1 TASLPAGGCG
11 HALEVL
17 FCVPMRSVGM
27 DFGTTNS
34 AIGVADENGVRLAK
48 FAHGSDLVST
58 FRSILYFHPDVR
70 DKNGRYLAVAG
81 PRAITNYLEGQGS
94 GRLIQS
100 LKSYLA
106 DRGFQATSIY
116 GRTHTIVDLVT
127 LLLADLRAR
136 AEEELGPLGSKITVG
151 RPVHFAHGDAPED
164 EALAIDRLKEAFARV
179 GFTDV
184 TFEYEPVA
192 AAFYYEQTLER
203 DERVLV
209 ADFGG
214 GTSDFSII
222 EVGPSHRASASRNIL
237 GSDGV
242 GIAGDALDAKIL
254 HRLVAPHLGLG
265 TTYRAMFGQKLEVPV
280 WIYGKLRRW
289 HHLSFLKTK
298 KNTELLQEIESQ
310 SDEPEKIEAL
320 IHILDYDL
328 GYHLYRAVER
338 TKVSLST
345 HEKTLFSF
353 VDDPLKIEAPLTRTE
368 LEGLISEET
377 TAMAE
382 CVDRL
387 LASTGVAAKDI
398 DQVFMTGGTSFVP
411 AVRRIFDE
419 RFGADKIRA
428 GGEMVSVATGLA
440 LSANSRASGD
450 PQGG

>member
-1 TASLPAGGCG
+1 
-11 HALEVL
+11 
-17 FCVPMRSVGM
+17 MRGVGL

-34 AIGVADENGVRLAK
+34 AIGIADENGVRLAR
-48 FAHGSDLVST
+48 FAHAGDLVST
-58 FRSILYFHPDVR
+58 FRSILYFHPDAR
-70 DKNGRYLAVAG
+70 DKVGRYEAVAG
-81 PRAITNYLEGQGS
+81 PRAISKYLEASGT

-116 GRTHTIVDLVT
+116 GRTHTIVDLIA

-136 AEEELGPLGSKITVG
+136 AEEELGPLGDSIVVG
-151 RPVHFAHGDAPED
+151 RPVHFAHGDSPED
-164 EALAIDRLKEAFARV
+164 ETLAIDRLKQAFARV

-192 AAFYYEQTLER
+192 AAYYYEQSLDH

-214 GTSDFSII
+214 GTSDFSLI
-222 EVGPSHRASASRNIL
+222 EVGPSHRGNAARNIL

-254 HRLVAPHLGLG
+254 HHVVAPHLGLG
-265 TTYRAMFGQKLEVPV
+265 TTYSGAMSDKKLEVPV
-280 WIYGKLRRW
+280 WIYAKLRRW

-298 KNTELLQEIESQ
+298 KNTELLEEIESQ

-320 IHILDYDL
+320 IHILEHDL

-338 TKVSLST
+338 AKVALST
-345 HEKTLFSF
+345 NDETRFSF
-353 VDDPLKIEAPLTRTE
+353 VDDPLKIEAPLTRVE
-368 LEGLISEET
+368 LERLISDET
-377 TAMAE
+377 TAMSE

-387 LASTGVAAKDI
+387 LASTGVAAKDV

-419 RFGADKIRA
+419 RFGAEKIRA
-428 GGEMVSVATGLA
+428 GGEMISVATGLA
-440 LSANSRASGD
+440 LAAR
-450 PQGG
+450 